1 MGWSTGSK
9 DRSKRLRKLLICS
22 PSHNVRGGV
31 ESIINDMCR
40 ELPKRGWNV
49 LLALGE
55 GSRFNRVLKYRE
67 AYPDLP
73 IIEIDGTKGTRQSRV
88 ESLIKVIKTIQ
99 PDIVFSVRI
108 FDAYHAVTLLK
119 GRYQAPRLAIGIR
132 AYEAQYFYD
141 ARIYKDNIDL
151 CVTSGNLIAA
161 TSVSWSGLDEKRVIN
176 IPGGIIIPD
185 HPVKAR
191 KPGNRIRIGYVGR
204 LEQYQ
209 KRIFDFVPFLKEL
222 DRTDLDYSIDIIG
235 SGPEEKQ
242 LKEEI
247 RHWIHT
253 NKVRLHGWQNR
264 RKLYDHFF
272 SNMDCF
278 VHFADF
284 EGVTIAP
291 REAMVNGVVPVIS
304 QFTGL
309 RAEDQYIH
317 NFNSLTF
324 PVGDINCAVANI
336 KRLVSEP
343 DLMETLSA
351 NAIRSQKDK
360 YTFDG
365 SMDAWAM
372 AFDHCLKMPLAMGKV
387 PDLSLGSTGRLALPG
402 LSPWLAQRLRNI
414 IGKKYIHQNAGSEW
428 PTHSGELTEK
438 AASEIKLTAIE
449 YERKKL

>member
-1 MGWSTGSK
+1 MK
-9 DRSKRLRKLLICS
+9 KLLICS

-40 ELPKRGWNV
+40 ELPKRGWEV

-55 GSRFNRVLKYRE
+55 GLRFNRVLKYRE
-67 AYPDLP
+67 AYPDLL
-73 IIEIDGTKGTRQSRV
+73 IIGIDGTKGTRQSRI
-88 ESLIKVIKTIQ
+88 ESLVKIVKTIQ
-99 PDIVFSVRI
+99 PNIVFSARI
-108 FDAYHAVTLLK
+108 FDTYHAVTLLK
-119 GRYQAPRLAIGIR
+119 GRCQTPRLAIGIR
-132 AYEAQYFYD
+132 AYEPQYFYD
-141 ARIYKDNIDL
+141 ARMYKDNIDL
-151 CVTSGNLIAA
+151 CVTSGNLIATA
-161 TSVSWSGLDEKRVIN
+161 SVSWSGLAEKRVIN
-176 IPGGIIIPD
+176 IPGGILTPD
-185 HPVKAR
+185 HTAQVR
-191 KPGNRIRIGYVGR
+191 KPGNKLRIGYVGR
-204 LEQYQ
+204 LEQHQ

-222 DRTDLDYSIDIIG
+222 DKIDLDYSIDIIG

-242 LKEEI
+242 LKEKI

-253 NKVRLHGWQNR
+253 DKVKLHGWQSRNR
-264 RKLYDHFF
+264 LYDHFF
-272 SNMDCF
+272 PNMDCF

-291 REAMVNGVVPVIS
+291 REAMINGVVPVIS

-309 RAEDQYIH
+309 RAEGQFID

-336 KRLVSEP
+336 KRLVSES

-351 NAIRSQKDK
+351 NAIRSQKGK

-365 SMDAWAM
+365 SMDAWAK
-372 AFDHCLKMPLAMGKV
+372 AFDSCLKMPLAIGKV
-387 PDLSLGSTGRLALPG
+387 PDLSLRSSGRLTLPG

-428 PTHSGELTEK
+428 PTHSGELTED
-438 AASEIKLTAIE
+438 AISELKLTAVE
-449 YERKKL
+449 YEKKNFDCT